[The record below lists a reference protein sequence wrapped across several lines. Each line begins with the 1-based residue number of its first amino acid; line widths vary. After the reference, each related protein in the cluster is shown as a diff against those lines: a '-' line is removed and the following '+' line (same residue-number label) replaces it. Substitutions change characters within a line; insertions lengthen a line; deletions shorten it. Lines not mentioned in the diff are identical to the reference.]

1 MKEGWEYKKLGEVCR
16 IERGGSPR
24 PIKDFITNSPEGLNW
39 IKIGDTDPQG
49 KYIYSTKEKIKPEGL
64 RKSRWVE
71 VDEFLLS
78 NSMSFGRPYIL
89 KTNGCI
95 HDGWLVLRDY
105 QNSLIIDYFY
115 YLLISPHV
123 QNQFRTKAQGSTVSN
138 LNTDRVADVNIAF
151 PPLSEQQSIV
161 DYLDSAFVKID
172 AMKANAEKALNEAK
186 ALFQASLKEM
196 LEPKEGWEEKKLK
209 EICETITDFVAAGSF
224 ASLRENVV
232 YKSEKDYAQLVRT
245 TDLKS
250 GFSKGSYVYVNEHA
264 FEYLYRVNLDKEC
277 IILPNVGVNCGE
289 VYYVTPSLLPY
300 NNNVLGPN
308 AVLVR
313 SNKYNNHFLSYLFL
327 GKDFQKK
334 LSDITSHMAQPKFNK
349 TGLKEIVISVPLLS
363 EQQSIVAT
371 LDSLKSKVD
380 RLQENYDKISQEC
393 DALKQAILRQVF
405 E

>member
-24 PIKDFITNSPEGLNW
+24 PIKDFITNSPDGLNW

-71 VDEFLLS
+71 VDDFLLS

-161 DYLDSAFVKID
+161 DYLDSAFAKID
-172 AMKANAEKALNEAK
+172 AMKANAEKNLNEAK

-196 LEPKEGWEEKKLK
+196 LEPKEGWEEKLLP
-209 EICETITDFVAAGSF
+209 EI
-224 ASLRENVV
+224 
-232 YKSEKDYAQLVRT
+232 SE
-245 TDLKS
+245 
-250 GFSKGSYVYVNEHA
+250 
-264 FEYLYRVNLDKEC
+264 NLDSIRKPVTKGKRTAGIYPYYGASGIVDYVDDYLFDEDLLC
-277 IILPNVGVNCGE
+277 ISEDGAN
-289 VYYVTPSLLPY
+289 LLMRTYPIAFPISGK
-300 NNNVLGPN
+300 VW
-308 AVLVR
+308 V
-313 SNKYNNHFLSYLFL
+313 NNHAHVLRFKSIVT
-327 GKDFQKK
+327 QKYVEYCFSGMK
-334 LSDITSHMAQPKFNK
+334 LDEYITGAAQPKLTQKALNSIIINLPS
-349 TGLKEIVISVPLLS
+349 TLD

-371 LDSLKSKVD
+371 LDSLKLKVD
-380 RLQENYDKISQEC
+380 RLQANYNKISQEC

>member
-151 PPLSEQQSIV
+151 P
-161 DYLDSAFVKID
+161 ID

-186 ALFQASLKEM
+186 TLFQASLKEM
-196 LEPKEGWEEKKLK
+196 LEPKEGLESVKLINIYNFIDYRGATPKKITEGVPLVTAK
-209 EICETITDFVAAGSF
+209 NVKLGYIDYTI
-224 ASLRENVV
+224 
-232 YKSEKDYAQLVRT
+232 KDYISEEEYKQRQSRGISHKGDLLFT
-245 TDLKS
+245 TEAPLGNVAIADLER
-250 GFSKGSYVYVNEHA
+250 FSAGQRLITLQKYKDSKHEIDNR
-264 FEYLYRVNLDKEC
+264 F
-277 IILPNVGVNCGE
+277 
-289 VYYVTPSLLPY
+289 YYY
-300 NNNVLGPN
+300 YMLGP
-308 AVLVR
+308 L
-313 SNKYNNHFLSYLFL
+313 
-327 GKDFQKK
+327 FQKK
-334 LSDITSHMAQPKFNK
+334 IQSLA
-349 TGLKEIVISVPLLS
+349 TGATALGIKAKILKEVVVPLPTN
-363 EQQSIVAT
+363 EDQQRIVAT

-380 RLQENYDKISQEC
+380 RLQANYDKISQEC